1 MKNFYEL
8 YRQPPELFEP
18 NETWKIFLACKRG
31 RSHIATGKV
40 CQDYCVAKKI
50 TDGIFVVAVADGHG
64 GDDYVKS
71 DIGSQE
77 ACNSVVKLAKKYS
90 SLDSLNFSC
99 KWTSPE
105 IKEELFD
112 VWQTAV
118 LANYRSENPDA
129 KDSDADIIKKYGTT
143 LLFALVTK
151 RYIILGQVGDGAI
164 LLFNNQNQSQLFK
177 RHNPKTDSKTSSL
190 ASNRG
195 IYSLIIESYKL
206 LNLKFN
212 KILLSTDGIYD
223 KLDRGDNFARYANE
237 LAAQIREKP
246 LEEIL
251 PFTVAEIDVSE
262 KSSDDCT
269 IAAIVSPP
277 TDSKYEFSSTDSAQA
292 LIDWNFERAYN
303 RMEIYSARRDGV
315 ILEAHIS
322 KRLFKE
328 NYSFDEL
335 ADKIK
340 LLKPILT
347 TSSNNIFELPAGL
360 FRVWEL
366 IEHGE
371 HLEKRYI
378 SDDEPQLFTNEFWLE
393 FYETI
398 RELKKLFAE
407 KNYFAEENF
416 FKTMLISERGEIFL
430 FEDCLSSAQF
440 YAVSSRKL
448 FETMESYFG
457 FLGKIICGEKFLP
470 LFKCP
475 KHSWGQIVPEL
486 HTANGKNF
494 CRVVYNAK
502 INAYGLQ
509 NLSDKIWLT
518 EDKQVKPNQVLKIT
532 GAHILKIPDDE
543 NIIYEIKLFATE

>member
-269 IAAIVSPP
+269 FGKDPIFVWHP
-277 TDSKYEFSSTDSAQA
+277 TDKRNSTAKFTDPQHRGQADCWNRLPQVVKDLFIKTFVTNLSPDRAAERTTDVAWRQAFETLEKNLITCPFCKERTFSEVDKCFECEKTLPKTKSVTPKLNGVTFKVLSAGEDKKQ
-292 LIDWNFERAYN
+292 ISPTVGTKIRGEK
-303 RMEIYSARRDGV
+303 
-315 ILEAHIS
+315 IS
-322 KRLFKE
+322 KNLPSGDLLQIMYNPRTH
-328 NYSFDEL
+328 
-335 ADKIK
+335 KI
-340 LLKPILT
+340 
-347 TSSNNIFELPAGL
+347 G
-360 FRVWEL
+360 
-366 IEHGE
+366 
-371 HLEKRYI
+371 
-378 SDDEPQLFTNEFWLE
+378 
-393 FYETI
+393 
-398 RELKKLFAE
+398 
-407 KNYFAEENF
+407 
-416 FKTMLISERGEIFL
+416 
-430 FEDCLSSAQF
+430 
-440 YAVSSRKL
+440 
-448 FETMESYFG
+448 
-457 FLGKIICGEKFLP
+457 
-470 LFKCP
+470 
-475 KHSWGQIVPEL
+475 
-486 HTANGKNF
+486 
-494 CRVVYNAK
+494 AK
-502 INAYGLQ
+502 
-509 NLSDKIWLT
+509 NLSGSAWT
-518 EDKQVKPNQVLKIT
+518 VVKADGNRITCEPNQVIALAVGIR
-532 GAHILKIPDDE
+532 IVIIPRVAQL
-543 NIIYEIKLFATE
+543 NVIALN